1 MAGFGDIKSW
11 DFNYLHMFLYELIA
25 STTLLYQL
33 TCIYSPISMGEPGIF
48 QFCGSPLLKCM
59 ANTQVVSKV
68 VACYGYVLLK
78 RNIHKI
84 ICNLESKGIIFFSL
98 MTAYQKSHLGV
109 LDSTKT
115 NEFLPMITHGNYCNP
130 ITVFQMK
137 PWLSSIKFYF
147 IDLLC
152 HSHTFSLYIPKMP
165 VVNHLHVPHQS
176 LITSITH
183 VQLIPSKYSF
193 IYSQVQSSNMFK

>member
-84 ICNLESKGIIFFSL
+84 ICNLEYKWNMIHEYKL
-98 MTAYQKSHLGV
+98 KNAKTNTTQHMTNPNLKPPH
-109 LDSTKT
+109 DST
-115 NEFLPMITHGNYCNP
+115 
-130 ITVFQMK
+130 
-137 PWLSSIKFYF
+137 
-147 IDLLC
+147 
-152 HSHTFSLYIPKMP
+152 
-165 VVNHLHVPHQS
+165 
-176 LITSITH
+176 
-183 VQLIPSKYSF
+183 
-193 IYSQVQSSNMFK
+193 